1 MSTTTDKPR
10 GGLAA
15 LCVAELVCWGLL
27 YYSLPVAVTPIS
39 ADMGWSHTAVT
50 AALTVGLI
58 VSALMGPT
66 VGRMLDRHGPQLIM
80 GAGTVI
86 GVLALGLVAIAPNLF
101 VFFAAWILAG
111 FAQAA
116 TLYPPA
122 FAVITRWYGAERTK
136 PLTTITLVG
145 GLAST
150 VFAPIIAWLIDG
162 LGWRGTYGVLA
173 GLLAVLALPMHLFFL
188 NRTWTDEASAS
199 AVKPSR
205 AELRQVTRDPR
216 FITLQI
222 AVAIATFTLF
232 AVTINI
238 IPLIIERGAAYSLA
252 AIALG
257 LVGFGQVAGRFGYPS
272 LERHTSTRARTVI
285 LFASG
290 AVGLWLLAFV
300 SGPIWLL
307 IGIAM
312 LTGGV
317 RGCMT
322 LLQATAVSDRWGTKN
337 FGAINGVFVAPITA
351 GTALAPVAGPALAGV
366 LGGYPMMAVAMA
378 GLLTLATLLSART

>member
-39 ADMGWSHTAVT
+39 ADMGWSHTTVT

-173 GLLAVLALPMHLFFL
+173 GLLAVLACRCTCSSSTGHGPTK
-188 NRTWTDEASAS
+188 R
-199 AVKPSR
+199 
-205 AELRQVTRDPR
+205 PR
-216 FITLQI
+216 
-222 AVAIATFTLF
+222 
-232 AVTINI
+232 
-238 IPLIIERGAAYSLA
+238 PR
-252 AIALG
+252 
-257 LVGFGQVAGRFGYPS
+257 
-272 LERHTSTRARTVI
+272 
-285 LFASG
+285 
-290 AVGLWLLAFV
+290 
-300 SGPIWLL
+300 
-307 IGIAM
+307 
-312 LTGGV
+312 
-317 RGCMT
+317 
-322 LLQATAVSDRWGTKN
+322 
-337 FGAINGVFVAPITA
+337 
-351 GTALAPVAGPALAGV
+351 
-366 LGGYPMMAVAMA
+366 
-378 GLLTLATLLSART
+378 

>member
-1 MSTTTDKPR
+1 
-10 GGLAA
+10 
-15 LCVAELVCWGLL
+15 
-27 YYSLPVAVTPIS
+27 
-39 ADMGWSHTAVT
+39 
-50 AALTVGLI
+50 
-58 VSALMGPT
+58 
-66 VGRMLDRHGPQLIM
+66 
-80 GAGTVI
+80 
-86 GVLALGLVAIAPNLF
+86 
-101 VFFAAWILAG
+101 
-111 FAQAA
+111 
-116 TLYPPA
+116 
-122 FAVITRWYGAERTK
+122 
-136 PLTTITLVG
+136 
-145 GLAST
+145 T

>member
-39 ADMGWSHTAVT
+39 ADMGWSHTTVT

-257 LVGFGQVAGRFGYPS
+257 LVGFGQVAGRFGYPG